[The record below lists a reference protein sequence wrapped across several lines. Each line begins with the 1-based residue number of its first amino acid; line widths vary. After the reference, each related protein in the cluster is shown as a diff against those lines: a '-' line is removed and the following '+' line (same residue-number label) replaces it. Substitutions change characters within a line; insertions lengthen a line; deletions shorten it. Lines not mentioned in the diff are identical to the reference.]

1 MCILIITGYNFT
13 ITFDDGIIVSVSGDA
28 YIGNV

>member
-1 MCILIITGYNFT
+1 MCILITGYNFT
-13 ITFDDGIIVSVSGDA
+13 ITFDDGIVVSVSGDA